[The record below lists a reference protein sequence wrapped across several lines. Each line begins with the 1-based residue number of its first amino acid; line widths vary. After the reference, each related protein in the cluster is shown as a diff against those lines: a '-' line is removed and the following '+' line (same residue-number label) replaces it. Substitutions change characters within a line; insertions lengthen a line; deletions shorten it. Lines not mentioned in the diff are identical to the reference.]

1 MVFDSD
7 RSERRRSGNL
17 RSRPAYFIGVVA
29 EITEVHPQTLRHYER
44 IGLVTP
50 GRSPGNVR
58 MFSQEDIERV
68 QLIQRLT
75 SELGVNLA
83 GVEVVLN
90 MRDRYQRQADEYQR
104 NLEDLEQRYEAE
116 IQRLRS
122 ALQRATR
129 EPGAG
134 RYPDRRPPR

>member
-1 MVFDSD
+1 MVFDRD
-7 RSERRRSGNL
+7 GGERRHRGSL

-50 GRSPGNVR
+50 GRSPGNGR

-104 NLEDLEQRYEAE
+104 NLQELEQRYEAE
-116 IQRLRS
+116 IARLRS

-134 RYPDRRPPR
+134 RYPDRRPPP

>member
-1 MVFDSD
+1 VVFDRD
-7 RSERRRSGNL
+7 GDGSGDDL

-29 EITEVHPQTLRHYER
+29 EITEIHPQTLRHYER
-44 IGLVTP
+44 IGLLTP
-50 GRSPGNVR
+50 SRSPGNVR

-68 QLIQRLT
+68 RLIQRLT

-90 MRDRYQRQADEYQR
+90 MRDRYQRQAAEHQR
-104 NLEDLEQRYEAE
+104 DLTELRQGYETE
-116 IQRLRS
+116 ILRLRN

-134 RYPDRRPPR
+134 RYRDGRPPR

>member
-7 RSERRRSGNL
+7 DGDRPGDDL

-29 EITEVHPQTLRHYER
+29 EITEIHPQTLRHYER
-44 IGLVTP
+44 IGLLTP
-50 GRSPGNVR
+50 SRSPGNVR

-68 QLIQRLT
+68 RLIQRLT

-90 MRDRYQRQADEYQR
+90 MLESHERKTAEHERVLRDMT
-104 NLEDLEQRYEAE
+104 QRYEAE
-116 IQRLRS
+116 IARLRN
-122 ALQRATR
+122 ALRRATR
-129 EPGAG
+129 DPGAPPF
-134 RYPDRRPPR
+134 RNRRPPR

>member
-1 MVFDSD
+1 MVFDSAGDD
-7 RSERRRSGNL
+7 RPGDDL

-50 GRSPGNVR
+50 SRSPGNVR

-68 QLIQRLT
+68 RLIQRLT
-75 SELGVNLA
+75 SDLGVNLA

-90 MRDRYQRQADEYQR
+90 MRDRYRRQAAEYQH
-104 NLEDLEQRYEAE
+104 NLQEMQQRYEAE

-122 ALQRATR
+122 ALRRATR
-129 EPGAG
+129 DPGSPP
-134 RYPDRRPPR
+134 YPTRRTPR

>member
-1 MVFDSD
+1 MVFDGDGDD
-7 RSERRRSGNL
+7 RDDL

-29 EITEVHPQTLRHYER
+29 EITEIHPQTLRHYER
-44 IGLVTP
+44 IGLLTP
-50 GRSPGNVR
+50 SRSPGNVR

-68 QLIQRLT
+68 RLIQRLT

-90 MRDRYQRQADEYQR
+90 MRDRYQRQAAEHQR
-104 NLEDLEQRYEAE
+104 DLTELRQRYEAE
-116 IQRLRS
+116 IRRLRN
-122 ALQRATR
+122 ALRRATR

-134 RYPDRRPPR
+134 RYPNRRPPR

>member
-7 RSERRRSGNL
+7 GGDRPGDDL

-29 EITEVHPQTLRHYER
+29 EITEIHPQTLRHYER
-44 IGLVTP
+44 IGLLTP
-50 GRSPGNVR
+50 SRSPGNVR

-68 QLIQRLT
+68 RLIQRLT

-90 MRDRYQRQADEYQR
+90 MRDRYQRQAAEHQR
-104 NLEDLEQRYEAE
+104 DLTELRQRYETE
-116 IQRLRS
+116 IQRLRN

-134 RYPDRRPPR
+134 RYRDRRPPP

>member
-7 RSERRRSGNL
+7 GGDPDDL

-29 EITEVHPQTLRHYER
+29 EITEIHPQTLRHYER
-44 IGLVTP
+44 IGLLTP
-50 GRSPGNVR
+50 SRSPGNVR

-68 QLIQRLT
+68 RLIQRLT

-90 MRDRYQRQADEYQR
+90 MRDRYQRQAAEHQR
-104 NLEDLEQRYEAE
+104 DLTELRQRYETE
-116 IQRLRS
+116 IQRLRN

-134 RYPDRRPPR
+134 RYQDRRPPP